1 MEALKNVTGSGAIEN
16 GLLFEKFVVDM
27 MDIGFEDGIL
37 TSTEVPGVLS
47 CKGWDVLQVANT
59 QMVSFNPIGGNPGH
73 MSFWIT

>member
-37 TSTEVPGVLS
+37 TSTDVPGVLS